1 MRLFHI
7 SHTDLDGY
15 SCQFLTSKVF
25 EKTEYFNANY
35 GMEVKLTIL
44 KVLENITNY
53 KDEDILVI
61 IRANNQ
67 TYNSHQV

>member
-25 EKTEYFNANY
+25 LKSHYFNANY
-35 GMEVKLTIL
+35 GMEVKLTL
-44 KVLENITNY
+44 SKVLEDIKNY
-53 KDEDILVI
+53 KDEKF
-61 IRANNQ
+61 
-67 TYNSHQV
+67 Y